1 MSQQT
6 AAARLTARAPARRTT
21 QPQPLRLVPAAVG
34 HPGNGLF
41 ASLCVL
47 LLVGG
52 LFALLMLNTAM
63 AEGSFTLHRLQA
75 TSGELTDTQ
84 EALTEAIDAQ
94 RSPDNLASRA
104 LKLGMVPSESAAFL
118 RLSDGKVLGVAK
130 AAKKDPGFSVVSA
143 PQAASQGSSAKAGAT
158 KSTGPKTTVSTK
170 GDVTTTTVV
179 VTKPDGS
186 VVTTVTSVNA
196 KTKTTTSKSTTKPA
210 PKAKDAKKPDAK
222 DPKAKDA
229 AKDKQSTTET
239 ATTPSSGTTPAAR

>member
-6 AAARLTARAPARRTT
+6 AAARLTARAPARRVD
-21 QPQPLRLVPAAVG
+21 QPRPLRLVPAAVG
-34 HPGNGLF
+34 RPGNWLF

-47 LLVGG
+47 LLGGG

-63 AEGSFTLHRLQA
+63 AEGSFTLHDLQS

-94 RSPDNLASRA
+94 RSPDNLAKRA
-104 LKLGMVPSESAAFL
+104 LGLGMVPSESAAFL
-118 RLSDGKVLGVAK
+118 RLSDGKVLGVAQ
-130 AAKKDPGFSVVSA
+130 AAKKDKAFSVVTA
-143 PQAASQGSSAKAGAT
+143 PQAAPTGSATKGAT
-158 KSTGPKTTVSTK
+158 ANGGPRTTVTTK

-210 PKAKDAKKPDAK
+210 PKTKSATKTAKNAK
-222 DPKAKDA
+222 PKN
-229 AKDKQSTTET
+229 T
-239 ATTPSSGTTPAAR
+239 ATTPSADTTPAAR